1 MRTCSWRSVTHQ
13 LKRPSLT
20 HSTFPSWLTNIGLW
34 RLTWNVFRNV
44 WWKLATFQPA
54 SAELFSLGEKA
65 KEVRDEMTSFPIW
78 GDLDALAEEH
88 SLEHSGVNV
97 HIPRMQYKDQPLEI
111 ISMSVEC
118 QLCTFFYAAWCC
130 TWIFMGFQELIRL
143 SQNCPFSPPA
153 FVWWEIG
160 CFLTSQG
167 RSVTFS
173 FGFTLSIAFSKP
185 SHLRLSYY
193 CFVIWFAFLWI
204 IGSMVGWSYAWKYLS
219 PSLWTTQAPS
229 IWDIRPDPPPL
240 LDHPG
245 IFGCTQLD
253 LPEL

>member
-1 MRTCSWRSVTHQ
+1 
-13 LKRPSLT
+13 
-20 HSTFPSWLTNIGLW
+20 
-34 RLTWNVFRNV
+34 
-44 WWKLATFQPA
+44 
-54 SAELFSLGEKA
+54 
-65 KEVRDEMTSFPIW
+65 
-78 GDLDALAEEH
+78 
-88 SLEHSGVNV
+88 
-97 HIPRMQYKDQPLEI
+97 
-111 ISMSVEC
+111 MSVEC

-229 IWDIRPDPPPL
+229 IWEIRPDPPPL
-240 LDHPG
+240 WLKTTGSSCRLEWNEDNETRTNK
-245 IFGCTQLD
+245 TQKRTEKTWTVGKKIGLD
-253 LPEL
+253 LFKNIFPHRASMEVRSVSITVNKGKLW